1 MSTLEIV
8 QTLDTYVFRHD
19 QENYD
24 LYRKYTTL
32 DLTVFF

>member
-1 MSTLEIV
+1 MSTLEIL

-19 QENYD
+19 HENAD
-24 LYRKYTTL
+24 LYRKYTSL